1 MESVELAMQ
10 RLGHSK
16 LELLKLDVEGAEW
29 EPLDAMTSGKAP
41 FLGQVVP

>member
-16 LELLKLDVEGAEW
+16 LELLKLEGAEW